1 MRIGV
6 VATGGPIST
15 DLVEPLRA
23 VAASVDPAIRI
34 RFHDQCFESFGHFA
48 GTDQARED
56 AFVQF
61 ASDPDLDAIWFGRG
75 GYGTCRIA
83 EEAIGR
89 LGPAARGKTYLGY
102 SDAGYLLAGLYRHGI
117 GAVAHGPMPGDLA
130 KLGAEPVE
138 RALRWLARR
147 DPDCLEPNVAAG
159 EKAAAFNMI
168 VFSQLLGTGLE
179 PDLAG
184 QVLMFEEV
192 EEHMYRIDRSMFHI
206 SGNAS
211 VRRVA
216 GIRLGRCAPIP
227 PNDPDFGQSEEELV
241 RYWCER
247 AGIPWLGRADIGHD
261 AGNKV
266 VPFGAAGPF

>member
-6 VATGGPIST
+6 VATGGPLSPGV
-15 DLVEPLRA
+15 VEPVLA
-23 VAASVDPAIRI
+23 LAARVDPAIRI
-34 RFHDQCFESFGHFA
+34 DFHGQCFERHGHFA
-48 GTDQARED
+48 GTDAARAD
-56 AFVQF
+56 AFVQY
-61 ASDPDLDAIWFGRG
+61 ANDESYDAVWFGRG

-89 LGPAARGKTYLGY
+89 LGPAARAKTYLGY
-102 SDAGYLLAGLYRHGI
+102 SDAGYLLAGLYKAGFRH
-117 GAVAHGPMPGDLA
+117 VAHGPMPGDIR
-130 KLGAEPVE
+130 LGAEPVE

-147 DPDCLEPNVAAG
+147 DPDCLEPGLAAG
-159 EKAAAFNMI
+159 GQAAAFNMI
-168 VFSQLLGTGLE
+168 VFSQLLGTPLE

-184 QVLMFEEV
+184 HVLIFEEV
-192 EEHMYRIDRSMFHI
+192 EEHMYRIDRTMFHI

-227 PNDPDFGQSEEELV
+227 PNDPEFGQSEEEVV

-247 AGIPWLGRADIGHD
+247 SGIPWLGRAEIGHD
-261 AGNKV
+261 AANRI
-266 VPFGAAGPF
+266 VPFGALE